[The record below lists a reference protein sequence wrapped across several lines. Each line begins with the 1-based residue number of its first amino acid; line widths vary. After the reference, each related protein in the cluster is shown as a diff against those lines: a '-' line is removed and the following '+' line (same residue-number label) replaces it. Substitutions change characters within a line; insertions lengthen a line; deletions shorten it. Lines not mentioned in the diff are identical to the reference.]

1 MEAVQKLGADVE
13 RANRQRADL
22 FGDEL
27 KRMREVCALAV
38 HPGFGHHPNYD
49 PLKRLCAMWAQG
61 IMAALSRKKITG
73 TKDNA
78 FRAIASL
85 LYEAISGKRDIDLK
99 RACDYML
106 RSFRDPDLTGTE

>member
-106 RSFRDPDLTGTE
+106 RSSRDPVLTGTE